1 MKRLI
6 NKNNYNRIGPGIQ
19 KLFFYPFATKFAD
32 IIWTFGWI

>member
-19 KLFFYPFATKFAD
+19 NLFLFIALQQNLQ
-32 IIWTFGWI
+32 I